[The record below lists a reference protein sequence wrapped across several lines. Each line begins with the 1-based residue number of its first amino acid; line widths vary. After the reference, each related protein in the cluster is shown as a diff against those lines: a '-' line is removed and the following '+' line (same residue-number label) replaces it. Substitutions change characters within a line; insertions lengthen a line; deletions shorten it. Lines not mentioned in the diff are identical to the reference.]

1 MIHLFLMHNIFE
13 IKGSSLIYLYIQIF
27 LVWGSIILLLQGN
40 HPFWKIKKKK
50 KAALIYTMR
59 KFDSFSYICF
69 CLIIFK
75 HTGWYA
81 WF

>member
-50 KAALIYTMR
+50 SCTNLYNEKIWLFFLYLFL
-59 KFDSFSYICF
+59 FDYF
-69 CLIIFK
+69 
-75 HTGWYA
+75 
-81 WF
+81 

>member
-50 KAALIYTMR
+50 KL
-59 KFDSFSYICF
+59 
-69 CLIIFK
+69 
-75 HTGWYA
+75 H
-81 WF
+81 